1 MKKSH
6 TSRKTQSPLAI
17 THVHD
22 AAAGP
27 SPAKG
32 TIRHISTKH
41 VSAGVPSM
49 RAAPAAAGTE
59 DESCASQPVQKLSQ
73 GLALIRLFSDT
84 STMSYMRSTST
95 AAGFGNVAE
104 AAISSCV
111 VHAYVM
117 CPAGLPA
124 EAPPAKPTSK
134 PKAKKPHPPAYQHM
148 TWVSRTLTA
157 RASTQMHYG
166 VCWQHL
172 KQQRVRPYN
181 HAECR
186 SADRVF
192 ADSSRSAVRG
202 RMATSNISAAS
213 HQHDACLATLGCLH
227 ANSTRLL
234 CMHAAGL
241 SCRPHDPTTHKQWEE
256 AARGQAEAMRIGNSR
271 GGGGEGYHRP

>member
-73 GLALIRLFSDT
+73 GLALIRLPSDT
-84 STMSYMRSTST
+84 STMSYTRSTSI

-134 PKAKKPHPPAYQHM
+134 PKAKKPHPPA
-148 TWVSRTLTA
+148 L
-157 RASTQMHYG
+157 STHDLG
-166 VCWQHL
+166 VQDFDSAGI
-172 KQQRVRPYN
+172 N
-181 HAECR
+181 AE
-186 SADRVF
+186 ALW
-192 ADSSRSAVRG
+192 G
-202 RMATSNISAAS
+202 L
-213 HQHDACLATLGCLH
+213 LATFEATTGTALQ
-227 ANSTRLL
+227 
-234 CMHAAGL
+234 
-241 SCRPHDPTTHKQWEE
+241 SCRVQEC
-256 AARGQAEAMRIGNSR
+256 
-271 GGGGEGYHRP
+271 